1 MKFKDLKELV
11 DIISKFP
18 EEIQD
23 KIILTI
29 NIRKESNISEENGI
43 QTFPE
48 IGQLVELSN
57 ISLIQESTFA
67 PKLFFNGWINDR
79 E

>member
-1 MKFKDLKELV
+1 MTFKDLKRIVEN
-11 DIISKFP
+11 ISLFP
-18 EEIQD
+18 EKIQD

-29 NIRKESNISEENGI
+29 NIRKKSDIKEDDNQQIV
-43 QTFPE
+43 PE

-67 PKLFFNGWINDR
+67 PKLFFNGWIDDR